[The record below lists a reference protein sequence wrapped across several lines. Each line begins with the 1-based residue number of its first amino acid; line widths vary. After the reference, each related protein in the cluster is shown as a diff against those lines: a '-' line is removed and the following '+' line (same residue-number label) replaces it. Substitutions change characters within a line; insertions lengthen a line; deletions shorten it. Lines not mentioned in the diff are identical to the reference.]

1 MILVL
6 FTASYPCGAA
16 AEQAFLKEETL
27 HLSSA
32 FEKVVIV
39 PRHCKGSVS
48 ALPANVTVVE
58 EYARFLG
65 NPIKPFLI
73 PQILTSDIFYDDLST
88 RLRTLLHPLAF
99 FRLIVF
105 LAGAYL
111 TRTWL
116 SRWIER
122 QALNVRDC
130 VFYTYWFDQAAM
142 GIGLAKR
149 IYPDIKLV
157 SRTHGYDL
165 YEERYSPPYWPGRR
179 KALEA
184 VDLLL
189 PDSEAGLI
197 YLHNR
202 HPDHRSKFDLARLGV
217 TEPGFISHPSTD
229 GVIRLTSCSIIT
241 PVKRVDLLLEGVAA
255 AARQRPEQQIEWH
268 HFGNGETRL
277 QLQARADAELPAN
290 AHAFFPGY
298 STNQDLMDFYR
309 DQPVDLF
316 LNVSKSEGTPV
327 SIMEVI
333 SCGIP
338 VAATA
343 VGGNREIVTEQNGI
357 QISPNPSPVEIAA
370 AIFYVKDNP
379 ETMAHKRE
387 GSRSLWSESYSAD
400 KNFERFVQQLKTL
413 RADGLKGSFDA

>member
-1 MILVL
+1 LILVL

-16 AEQAFLKEETL
+16 AEQAFLKEEIL

-32 FEKVVIV
+32 FEKVILV

-48 ALPANVTVVE
+48 SLPANVSVVE
-58 EYARFLG
+58 DYARFLR
-65 NPIKPFLI
+65 NPIKPWLV
-73 PQILTSDIFYDDLST
+73 PQILASNIFYNDLFT
-88 RLRTLLHPLAF
+88 RFRTLLHPLAF

-105 LAGAYL
+105 LAGSYL

-116 SRWIER
+116 LRWIEK
-122 QALNVRDC
+122 QALNVQDC

-142 GIGLAKR
+142 GIGLAKHT
-149 IYPDIKLV
+149 YPAIKLV

-165 YEERYSPPYWPGRR
+165 YEERYSPPYWPGRK
-179 KALEA
+179 KALDV

-197 YLHNR
+197 YLNER
-202 HPDHRSKFDLARLGV
+202 HPAHRSKFDLARLGV
-217 TEPGFISHPSTD
+217 TEPGFTSHPSED
-229 GVIRLTSCSIIT
+229 GTIRLASCSIIT
-241 PVKRVDLLLEGVAA
+241 PVKRVDLLLEGIAA
-255 AARQRPEQQIEWH
+255 AARQRPQQRIEWH

-277 QLQARADAELPAN
+277 QLQTRADAELPVN
-290 AHAFFPGY
+290 ARAFFPGY

-338 VAATA
+338 VAAA
-343 VGGNREIVTEQNGI
+343 DVGGNHEIVTEENGI
-357 QISPNPSPVEIAA
+357 LLPPNPSPQQIAD
-370 AIFYVKDNP
+370 AIFYVKDHP
-379 ETMAHKRE
+379 ETMAAKRA
-387 GSRSLWSESYSAD
+387 GSRALWSERYNAG
-400 KNFERFVQQLKTL
+400 KNFEWFIQQLKTV
-413 RADGLKGSFDA
+413 RTVTPEG

>member
-16 AEQAFLKEETL
+16 AEQAFLKEEIL

-39 PRHCKGSVS
+39 PRHCKGSIS
-48 ALPANVTVVE
+48 ALPANVSVVE
-58 EYARFLG
+58 DYARFLK

-88 RLRTLLHPLAF
+88 RFRTLLHPQAF

-116 SRWIER
+116 LRWVEK
-122 QALNVRDC
+122 QEMNVRDC

-149 IYPDIKLV
+149 THPDIRLV

-165 YEERYSPPYWPGRR
+165 YEERYSPPYWPGRK

-189 PDSEAGLI
+189 PDSDAGLV
-197 YLHNR
+197 YLNDR
-202 HPDHRSKFDLARLGV
+202 HPDYQSKFDLARLGV

-255 AARQRPEQQIEWH
+255 AARQRASQQIEWH

-290 AHAFFPGY
+290 ARAFFPGY

-343 VGGNREIVTEQNGI
+343 VGGNREIVTEKNGI
-357 QISPNPSPVEIAA
+357 QLPPNPSPAQIAE
-370 AIFYVKDNP
+370 AIFYVRDNP
-379 ETMAHKRE
+379 EAMAQKRE
-387 GSRSLWSESYSAD
+387 GSRLLWSESYSAD
-400 KNFERFVQQLKTL
+400 RNFERFVHQLKTV
-413 RADGLKGSFDA
+413 RGDEPVGIVDA